1 MSAKKGVAHEKD
13 WNQREED
20 LAAKLQQEQLR
31 VVAVRRENIHLAQR
45 ERDSYLASVRAL
57 LKMPASGHAPNGKG
71 PNLGAD
77 VDACLSEPS
86 TSIPVDQETCLSEP
100 STAEVSDCPTDSRM
114 RPGSYDVKHL
124 DAPVVMP
131 TCIPR
136 ASRKSVPR
144 TVPGPPM
151 RALLAEEELLVQSL
165 LRQDFKEMKRQF
177 KGKEPLW
184 QKQAQNDRAQ
194 QTRSLSVTQREAE
207 LKASLERLD
216 NRFREVRQRE
226 ELRAGP
232 NGARCGSER
241 GGATR
246 FSARER
252 APPALQSRRTRSL
265 NRRHPLKRCG
275 VVEPSCV
282 VANTRDHHAVEVI
295 PPNMVRDICEDWE
308 SLPLW
313 AREKSFVTGA

>member
-45 ERDSYLASVRAL
+45 ERDSYLANMRAL
-57 LKMPASGHAPNGKG
+57 LKMPASGDAPNGKG

-77 VDACLSEPS
+77 MDACLSEPS
-86 TSIPVDQETCLSEP
+86 TSIPVDQDTCLSEP

-114 RPGSYDVKHL
+114 RPGSCDVKHL

-144 TVPGPPM
+144 TVLPPM

-165 LRQDFKEMKRQF
+165 LKQDFKEMKRQF

-184 QKQAQNDRAQ
+184 QKQAQSDRAK

-232 NGARCGSER
+232 SVARCGSER
-241 GGATR
+241 GGVAR

-265 NRRHPLKRCG
+265 NRRHPLKRYG
-275 VVEPSCV
+275 VVEHSCV
-282 VANTRDHHAVEVI
+282 VANIRDHHAVEVI
-295 PPNMVRDICEDWE
+295 PPNVVRDMCEDRE

-313 AREKSFVTGA
+313 ARVKSSSTGA